1 MRTIDSYV
9 NAMNLTI
16 NCSSDRLQIWIQ
28 ELYFEI
34 PNRWLEIEFPWQLIQ
49 WIQEHH
55 ITGIYVINWPGSFT
69 TLRVVC
75 LTINLYVSTHPGQIK
90 LWHCTKTDLYDKLL
104 PSLGLTQIA
113 IYIGQRNNMRL
124 YDLTTKTHSI
134 VAKSDIDPNIPYD
147 DVSDEYA
154 GDHQCVRI
162 SLDVLPQVMT
172 QVDILHPHYLM
183 EPNISSKS

>member
-1 MRTIDSYV
+1 MTT
-9 NAMNLTI
+9 LTI

-34 PNRWLEIEFPWQLIQ
+34 PNRWLEIDFPWQLIQ
-49 WIQEHH
+49 WIQEHD
-55 ITGIYVINWPGSFT
+55 ITDIYVINWPGSFT

-75 LTINLYVSTHPGQIK
+75 LTINLYVSTHPWAIPPHGDSP
-90 LWHCTKTDLYDKLL
+90 LLRLRNCTKTDLYDRLL

-124 YDLTTKTHSI
+124 YELTTKTYTI
-134 VAKSDIDPNIPYD
+134 VPKSDIYSDISYD
-147 DVSDEYA
+147 DVSEEYA

-162 SLDVLPQVMT
+162 PLDLLPQVMI
-172 QVDILHPHYLM
+172 QVDVLHPHYLM
-183 EPNISSKS
+183 EPNISK